1 MLLDI
6 ADPAGRPRMTVFSYD
21 IACPRRSARMRR
33 ILEPLQMAKQYSVI
47 ETMLSVR
54 EFQGILAEVTLA
66 VDLRRDRLCVWWPR
80 NGSRI
85 VHHRRNRSANSA
97 LPKSGNYIVCYD
109 VSDPRALQ
117 RVGGIVARETVML
130 QRSVYWLRGP
140 AAVLGDIFACCDPH
154 LTGEHDRLWA
164 YPLAGA
170 DDLWQIGPSVISALP
185 IARHRWAD

>member
-21 IACPRRSARMRR
+21 ISCPRRSARIRR

-47 ETMLSVR
+47 ETTLSVS
-54 EFQGILAEVTLA
+54 EFQGILAEITLA
-66 VDLRRDRLCVWWPR
+66 VDLRTDRLSVWWPR
-80 NGSRI
+80 NGTRI
-85 VHHRRNRSANSA
+85 VYHHRNRSTNSA
-97 LPKSGNYIVCYD
+97 LPTSSNYIVCYD

-130 QRSVYWLRGP
+130 QRSVYWLRGS
-140 AAVLGDIFACCDPH
+140 AAILGHIFACSDLH

-170 DDLWQIGPSVISALP
+170 GDLWQIGPNVISALP